1 MRENTLASQVEFNI
15 THTASAPSRDH
26 HLEQQLE
33 AAAMAAKRR
42 HDNGK
47 KGNSWRLCSINEE
60 KRKMVSG
67 LVERKLLNPVR
78 IIRVCAGSGQPLV
91 GRPDPLLDINGNEVE
106 ATRDYYVVSAIRGA
120 GGGGLSLFKGRNGLC
135 PFDVIQESSD
145 LQKGTP
151 LRFATYK
158 NTSIIHE
165 AMDLTVKFSAQTRC
179 NELTVRAALPL
190 IDDYDEPRGK
200 WFITTGGVEGN
211 PGPQTLKNWFK
222 FQRSGT
228 FPDTYKIV
236 HCPSVCNSCVSLCE
250 NVGVSHEDGAGR
262 LVLKADDELVFPIVI
277 IPAKERSAKCE
288 S

>member
-1 MRENTLASQVEFNI
+1 MNTPFVTAISFLLLAF
-15 THTASAPSRDH
+15 
-26 HLEQQLE
+26 
-33 AAAMAAKRR
+33 AAK
-42 HDNGK
+42 
-47 KGNSWRLCSINEE
+47 
-60 KRKMVSG
+60 
-67 LVERKLLNPVR
+67 
-78 IIRVCAGSGQPLV
+78 PLV

-165 AMDLTVKFSAQTRC
+165 NMDLTMKFSAQTRC
-179 NELTVRAALPL
+179 NEPTVWKV
-190 IDDYDEPRGK
+190 DDHDEPRGK

-222 FQRSGT
+222 FQRSVT
-228 FPDTYKIV
+228 FPDAYKIV

-262 LVLKADDELVFPIVI
+262 LVLKADDELVFPVVI

>member
-1 MRENTLASQVEFNI
+1 QTDQVTHSNSSLKDNRTKTPFVTAISFLLLAF
-15 THTASAPSRDH
+15 
-26 HLEQQLE
+26 
-33 AAAMAAKRR
+33 AAK
-42 HDNGK
+42 
-47 KGNSWRLCSINEE
+47 
-60 KRKMVSG
+60 
-67 LVERKLLNPVR
+67 
-78 IIRVCAGSGQPLV
+78 PLV

-179 NELTVRAALPL
+179 NEPTVWKV
-190 IDDYDEPRGK
+190 DDYDEPRGK

-236 HCPSVCNSCVSLCE
+236 HCPSVCNSCVSLCK